1 MSEFTINKAGAKI
14 YSDVSKHEELQIE
27 DAITYNVLSLG
38 IVGSQRTAVATIEEK
53 DGTVSAYLLPH
64 QLDDWV
70 QLSMM
75 MSAQDFNAFPSE
87 VEFGKIDGR
96 IYAEIL

>member
-1 MSEFTINKAGAKI
+1 MPEFMVNKAGAKI

-27 DAITYNVLSLG
+27 DTIKYNVLSLG
-38 IVGSQRTAVATIEEK
+38 IIGSQRTAVATIEEK
-53 DGTVSAYLLPH
+53 DGTISAYRLPH

-70 QLSMM
+70 QVSMM
-75 MSAQDFNAFPSE
+75 MSAQGLNAFPSE